1 MRQPGRYFVFVFC
14 CVLFLGFSL
23 DATAGRMETE
33 FHNNF
38 QKMVGTF
45 KSAGETLRAVQKR
58 NKNVMDKFSR
68 KISGNVFK
76 QEPIS
81 HSVSRPPPSRRLIR
95 PINGRITSYFGSRYG
110 RKHDGIDIAAR
121 SGQPILSAADGTVV
135 FSGWRSGYG
144 RTIVIQHN
152 RRLKTVYAHNSR
164 NLVRKGEKVRQG
176 QVIALVGSSGRS
188 TGPHLHFEVRNG
200 SGPQNPLNYI

>member
-1 MRQPGRYFVFVFC
+1 MRQSGRYFVFMFC

-76 QEPIS
+76 QE
-81 HSVSRPPPSRRLIR
+81 
-95 PINGRITSYFGSRYG
+95 
-110 RKHDGIDIAAR
+110 
-121 SGQPILSAADGTVV
+121 PILSAADGTVV